1 MGNKAKA
8 KANATSTNTNTV
20 VVHVNTE
27 KKTRR
32 SRRRAPTKQPQVA
45 QTTTMPIREIIRES
59 PQIPFS
65 PFMQSLYQPYPEH
78 TKPNTVHAPV
88 GKVTEVPNNTPT
100 PLPLPAP
107 IQVDH
112 ELPNLRGY
120 PKDEI
125 NKYRLEAL
133 EKSARPALKNPY
145 EDFIAL
151 SPQPKL
157 YQRERQ
163 FATETRLGQ
172 AIDEN
177 RVSTR
182 RGTGS

>member
-8 KANATSTNTNTV
+8 TATNTV

-45 QTTTMPIREIIRES
+45 QTATMPIREIIRES
-59 PQIPFS
+59 PQMQFS

-88 GKVTEVPNNTPT
+88 GKVTEVPNNTPA

-112 ELPNLRGY
+112 DIPEFIRGY

-125 NKYRLEAL
+125 RKYRQEAL
-133 EKSARPALKNPY
+133 EKSARPLKNPY
-145 EDFIAL
+145 EDLIAL
-151 SPQPKL
+151 SPQPKPH
-157 YQRERQ
+157 QRERQ

-172 AIDEN
+172 AIEEN